1 MFVKV
6 NSAGICGIRGR
17 IVSTE
22 ADVGD
27 GLPGFIMVGYL
38 ASEVREAQDRV
49 RTALKNSGFRLP
61 ARKVTVNL
69 SPADL
74 RKEGTAFDLPI
85 ALAVLGAYGMTDM
98 READDCL
105 VVGELGLDGKVKP
118 VEGVM
123 SMVMAAREE
132 GIRRCYLPQENVM
145 EGLVVEHIEIV
156 GVCCSAARR
165 EQARR

>member
-98 READDCL
+98 READD
-105 VVGELGLDGKVKP
+105 
-118 VEGVM
+118 
-123 SMVMAAREE
+123 
-132 GIRRCYLPQENVM
+132 
-145 EGLVVEHIEIV
+145 
-156 GVCCSAARR
+156 
-165 EQARR
+165 

>member
-85 ALAVLGAYGMTDM
+85 ALAAVSYTHLA
-98 READDCL
+98 
-105 VVGELGLDGKVKP
+105 
-118 VEGVM
+118 
-123 SMVMAAREE
+123 
-132 GIRRCYLPQENVM
+132 ENPP
-145 EGLVVEHIEIV
+145 
-156 GVCCSAARR
+156 
-165 EQARR
+165 

>member
-49 RTALKNSGFRLP
+49 RTALNNSGFGLHGR
-61 ARKVTVNL
+61 
-69 SPADL
+69 
-74 RKEGTAFDLPI
+74 EGTVDL
-85 ALAVLGAYGMTDM
+85 
-98 READDCL
+98 
-105 VVGELGLDGKVKP
+105 
-118 VEGVM
+118 
-123 SMVMAAREE
+123 
-132 GIRRCYLPQENVM
+132 
-145 EGLVVEHIEIV
+145 
-156 GVCCSAARR
+156 
-165 EQARR
+165 